1 MFDSF
6 LSGVFLGFGVSVP
19 FGPINILILTYALKA
34 FKNSI
39 AVGLGAF
46 SVDLL
51 YLLYLLLL
59 QFGLLNFLDNVI
71 FMRALAIFGF
81 CFLSYMAYLMLK
93 KKNEDLHLD
102 QHKDFKESLLK
113 SYIKGIILNGSNPYV
128 IGFWLSATGI
138 VLSNQHAYS
147 TILGLVVAILFWIG
161 ALAFV
166 VAKYSYLFS
175 AKVIRIINIVSA
187 LIIEYFALSL
197 LYKTFIG

>member
-1 MFDSF
+1 MAMFDSF
-6 LSGVFLGFGVSVP
+6 LNGLFLGFGVSVP

-46 SVDLL
+46 SVD
-51 YLLYLLLL
+51 LLYLLLL

-113 SYIKGIILNGSNPYV
+113 SYVKGIILNGSNPYV

-147 TILGLVVAILFWIG
+147 TILGLVVAILFWIA

-166 VAKYSYLFS
+166 VAKCSHLFS

-187 LIIEYFALSL
+187 LIIEYFALNL

>member
-19 FGPINILILTYALKA
+19 FGPVNILILTYALKA

-46 SVDLL
+46 SIDML
-51 YLLYLLLL
+51 YLFLL

-71 FMRALAIFGF
+71 FMRFLAIFGF
-81 CFLSYMAYLMLK
+81 CFLSYMAYLMLRK
-93 KKNEDLHLD
+93 KKESLNLE
-102 QHKDFKESLLK
+102 HKEFKESLLK
-113 SYIKGIILNGSNPYV
+113 SYVKGIILNGSNPYV
-128 IGFWLSATGI
+128 IGFWLSVTGI

>member
-19 FGPINILILTYALKA
+19 FGPVNILILTYALKA

-46 SVDLL
+46 SIDML
-51 YLLYLLLL
+51 YLFLL

-71 FMRALAIFGF
+71 FMRFLAIFGF
-81 CFLSYMAYLMLK
+81 CFLTYMAYLMLRK
-93 KKNEDLHLD
+93 KKESLNLE
-102 QHKDFKESLLK
+102 HKEFKESLLK

-161 ALAFV
+161 ALALV

-175 AKVIRIINIVSA
+175 AKVICIINIVSA

>member
-19 FGPINILILTYALKA
+19 FGSVNILILTYALKA

-46 SVDLL
+46 SIDML
-51 YLLYLLLL
+51 YLFLL

-71 FMRALAIFGF
+71 FMRFLAIFGF
-81 CFLSYMAYLMLK
+81 CFLTYMAYLMLRK
-93 KKNEDLHLD
+93 KKESLNLE
-102 QHKDFKESLLK
+102 HKEFKESLLK

-138 VLSNQHAYS
+138 VLSNQHTYS

>member
-19 FGPINILILTYALKA
+19 FGPVNILILTYALKA

-46 SVDLL
+46 SIDML
-51 YLLYLLLL
+51 YLFLL

-71 FMRALAIFGF
+71 FMRFLAIFGF
-81 CFLSYMAYLMLK
+81 CFLSYMAYLMLRK
-93 KKNEDLHLD
+93 KKESLNLE
-102 QHKDFKESLLK
+102 HKEFKESLLK
-113 SYIKGIILNGSNPYV
+113 SYIKGAFLNGSNPFV

>member
-51 YLLYLLLL
+51 YLLLL

-81 CFLSYMAYLMLK
+81 CFLTYMAYLMLRK
-93 KKNEDLHLD
+93 KKESLNLE
-102 QHKDFKESLLK
+102 HKEFKESLLK

-175 AKVIRIINIVSA
+175 AKVICIINIVSA

>member
-19 FGPINILILTYALKA
+19 FGPVNILILTYALKA

-46 SVDLL
+46 SIDML
-51 YLLYLLLL
+51 YLFLL
-59 QFGLLNFLDNVI
+59 QFGLLNFLGNVI
-71 FMRALAIFGF
+71 FMRSLAIFGF
-81 CFLSYMAYLMLK
+81 CFLTYMAYLMLRK
-93 KKNEDLHLD
+93 KKESLNLE
-102 QHKDFKESLLK
+102 HKEFKESLLK
-113 SYIKGIILNGSNPYV
+113 SYIKGAFLNGSNPFV

>member
-19 FGPINILILTYALKA
+19 FGPVNILILTYALKA

-46 SVDLL
+46 SIDML
-51 YLLYLLLL
+51 YLFLL

-71 FMRALAIFGF
+71 FMRFLAIFGF
-81 CFLSYMAYLMLK
+81 CFLTYMAYLMLRK
-93 KKNEDLHLD
+93 KKESLNLE
-102 QHKDFKESLLK
+102 HKEFKESLLK
-113 SYIKGIILNGSNPYV
+113 SYIKGAFLNGSNPFV
-128 IGFWLSATGI
+128 IGFWLGATSV
-138 VLSNQHAYS
+138 VLSSDHAYLM
-147 TILGLVVAILFWIG
+147 TLGLVVAILFWVS

-166 VAKYSYLFS
+166 VARYSHVFS
-175 AKVIRIINIVSA
+175 AKVVFIINIISA
-187 LIIEYFALSL
+187 IIIEYFALNL

>member
-1 MFDSF
+1 MAMFDSF
-6 LSGVFLGFGVSVP
+6 LNGLFLGFGVSVP

-51 YLLYLLLL
+51 YLLLL

-81 CFLSYMAYLMLK
+81 CFLSYMACLMLK

-113 SYIKGIILNGSNPYV
+113 SYVKGIILNGSNPYV

-147 TILGLVVAILFWIG
+147 TILGLVVAILFWIA

-187 LIIEYFALSL
+187 LIIEYFALNL

>member
-19 FGPINILILTYALKA
+19 FGPVNILILTYALKA

-46 SVDLL
+46 SIDML
-51 YLLYLLLL
+51 YLFLL

-71 FMRALAIFGF
+71 FMRFLAIFGF
-81 CFLSYMAYLMLK
+81 CFLSYMAYLMLRK
-93 KKNEDLHLD
+93 KKESLNLE
-102 QHKDFKESLLK
+102 HKEFKESLLK
-113 SYIKGIILNGSNPYV
+113 SYIKGAFLNGSNPFV

-187 LIIEYFALSL
+187 LIIEYFALNL

>member
-1 MFDSF
+1 
-6 LSGVFLGFGVSVP
+6 
-19 FGPINILILTYALKA
+19 
-34 FKNSI
+34 
-39 AVGLGAF
+39 
-46 SVDLL
+46 
-51 YLLYLLLL
+51 
-59 QFGLLNFLDNVI
+59 
-71 FMRALAIFGF
+71 
-81 CFLSYMAYLMLK
+81 
-93 KKNEDLHLD
+93 NEDLHLD

-113 SYIKGIILNGSNPYV
+113 SYVKGIILNGSNPYV

>member
-19 FGPINILILTYALKA
+19 FGPVNILILTYALKA

-46 SVDLL
+46 SIDML
-51 YLLYLLLL
+51 YLFLL

-71 FMRALAIFGF
+71 FMRSLAIFGF
-81 CFLSYMAYLMLK
+81 CFLTYMAYLMLRK
-93 KKNEDLHLD
+93 KKESLNLE
-102 QHKDFKESLLK
+102 HKEFKESLLK

>member
-19 FGPINILILTYALKA
+19 FGPVNILILTYALKA

-46 SVDLL
+46 SIDML
-51 YLLYLLLL
+51 YLFLL

-71 FMRALAIFGF
+71 FMRFLAIFGF
-81 CFLSYMAYLMLK
+81 CFLTYMAYLMLRK
-93 KKNEDLHLD
+93 KKESLNLE
-102 QHKDFKESLLK
+102 HKEFKESLLK

-138 VLSNQHAYS
+138 VLSNQHTYS

-197 LYKTFIG
+197 LYKTFTG

>member
-1 MFDSF
+1 MAMFDSF

-46 SVDLL
+46 SIDML
-51 YLLYLLLL
+51 YLFLL

-71 FMRALAIFGF
+71 FMRFLAIFGF
-81 CFLSYMAYLMLK
+81 CFLTYMAYLMLRK
-93 KKNEDLHLD
+93 KKESLNLE
-102 QHKDFKESLLK
+102 HKEFKESLLK

>member
-51 YLLYLLLL
+51 YLLLL

-81 CFLSYMAYLMLK
+81 CFLTYMAYLMLK

-113 SYIKGIILNGSNPYV
+113 SYVKGIILNGSNPYV

-166 VAKYSYLFS
+166 VARYSHVFS
-175 AKVIRIINIVSA
+175 AKVVFIINIISA
-187 LIIEYFALSL
+187 IIIEYFALSL
-197 LYKTFIG
+197 LYKTFLG

>member
-19 FGPINILILTYALKA
+19 FGPVNILILTYALKA

-46 SVDLL
+46 SIDML
-51 YLLYLLLL
+51 YLFLL
-59 QFGLLNFLDNVI
+59 QFGLLNFLGNVI
-71 FMRALAIFGF
+71 FMRSLAIFGF
-81 CFLSYMAYLMLK
+81 CFLTYMAYLMLRK
-93 KKNEDLHLD
+93 KKESLNLE
-102 QHKDFKESLLK
+102 HKDFKESLLK
-113 SYIKGIILNGSNPYV
+113 SYVKGIILNGSNPYV

>member
-1 MFDSF
+1 MAMFDSF
-6 LSGVFLGFGVSVP
+6 SNGLFLGFGVSVP

-46 SVDLL
+46 SVD
-51 YLLYLLLL
+51 LLYLLLL

-93 KKNEDLHLD
+93 KKNEDLRLD

-138 VLSNQHAYS
+138 VLNNQHAYS

-161 ALAFV
+161 TLAFV

>member
-19 FGPINILILTYALKA
+19 FGPVNILILTYALKA

-51 YLLYLLLL
+51 YLLLL

-71 FMRALAIFGF
+71 FMRFLAIFGF
-81 CFLSYMAYLMLK
+81 CFLTYMAYLMLRK
-93 KKNEDLHLD
+93 KKESLNLE
-102 QHKDFKESLLK
+102 HKEFKESLLK
-113 SYIKGIILNGSNPYV
+113 SYVKGIILNGSNPYV

>member
-19 FGPINILILTYALKA
+19 FGPVNILILTYALKA

-46 SVDLL
+46 SIDML
-51 YLLYLLLL
+51 YLFLL

-71 FMRALAIFGF
+71 FMRFLAIFGF
-81 CFLSYMAYLMLK
+81 CFLTYMAYLMLRK
-93 KKNEDLHLD
+93 KKESLNLE
-102 QHKDFKESLLK
+102 HKEFKESLLK

-138 VLSNQHAYS
+138 VLSNQHTYS

-175 AKVIRIINIVSA
+175 AKVIRIINMVSA

>member
-51 YLLYLLLL
+51 YLLLL

-71 FMRALAIFGF
+71 FMRFLAIFGF
-81 CFLSYMAYLMLK
+81 CFLTYMAYLMLRK
-93 KKNEDLHLD
+93 KKESLNLE
-102 QHKDFKESLLK
+102 HKEFKESLLK

>member
-19 FGPINILILTYALKA
+19 FGPVNILILTYALKA

-46 SVDLL
+46 SIDML
-51 YLLYLLLL
+51 YLFLL

-71 FMRALAIFGF
+71 FMRFLAIFGF
-81 CFLSYMAYLMLK
+81 CFLTYMAYLMLRK
-93 KKNEDLHLD
+93 KKESLNLE
-102 QHKDFKESLLK
+102 HKEFKESLLK
-113 SYIKGIILNGSNPYV
+113 SYIKGAFLNGSNPFV
-128 IGFWLSATGI
+128 IGFWLSATSV
-138 VLSNQHAYS
+138 VLSSDHAYLM
-147 TILGLVVAILFWIG
+147 TLGLVVTILFWVS

-166 VAKYSYLFS
+166 VARYSHVFS
-175 AKVIRIINIVSA
+175 AKVVFIINIISA
-187 LIIEYFALSL
+187 IIIEYFALNL

>member
-19 FGPINILILTYALKA
+19 FGPVNILILTYALKA

-39 AVGLGAF
+39 VVGLGAF
-46 SVDLL
+46 SIDML
-51 YLLYLLLL
+51 YLFLL

-71 FMRALAIFGF
+71 FMRFLAIFGF
-81 CFLSYMAYLMLK
+81 CFLSYMAYLMLRK
-93 KKNEDLHLD
+93 KKESLNLE
-102 QHKDFKESLLK
+102 HKEFKESLLK
-113 SYIKGIILNGSNPYV
+113 SYIKGAFLNGSNPFV
-128 IGFWLSATGI
+128 IGFWLSAAGI

>member
-19 FGPINILILTYALKA
+19 FGPVNILILTYALKA

-46 SVDLL
+46 SIDML
-51 YLLYLLLL
+51 YLFLL

-71 FMRALAIFGF
+71 FMRFLAIFGF
-81 CFLSYMAYLMLK
+81 CFLTYMAYLMLRK
-93 KKNEDLHLD
+93 KKESLNLE
-102 QHKDFKESLLK
+102 HKEFKESLLK

-138 VLSNQHAYS
+138 VLSNQHTYS
-147 TILGLVVAILFWIG
+147 TILGLVVAILFG
-161 ALAFV
+161 
-166 VAKYSYLFS
+166 
-175 AKVIRIINIVSA
+175 
-187 LIIEYFALSL
+187 
-197 LYKTFIG
+197 

>member
-39 AVGLGAF
+39 AMGLGAF
-46 SVDLL
+46 SVD
-51 YLLYLLLL
+51 LLYLLLL

-81 CFLSYMAYLMLK
+81 CFLTYMAYLMLRK
-93 KKNEDLHLD
+93 KKESLNLE
-102 QHKDFKESLLK
+102 HKEFKESLLK

>member
-19 FGPINILILTYALKA
+19 FGPVNILILTYALKA

-51 YLLYLLLL
+51 YLLLL

-71 FMRALAIFGF
+71 FMRFLAIFGF
-81 CFLSYMAYLMLK
+81 CFLTYMAYLMLRK
-93 KKNEDLHLD
+93 KKESLNLE
-102 QHKDFKESLLK
+102 HKEFKESLLK

>member
-1 MFDSF
+1 MAMFDSF
-6 LSGVFLGFGVSVP
+6 LNGLFLGFGVSVP

-46 SVDLL
+46 SVD
-51 YLLYLLLL
+51 LLYLLLL

-128 IGFWLSATGI
+128 IGFWLSATSI
-138 VLSNQHAYS
+138 ILNNQHAYS

-161 ALAFV
+161 TLAFV